1 MGPKVYMWADILEN
15 MTWKE
20 REHDM
25 AWKKGY
31 IFLSASGI
39 KMGCIEF

>member
-1 MGPKVYMWADILEN
+1 MSADILKN

-31 IFLSASGI
+31 IFF
-39 KMGCIEF
+39 KCIRNKNGMYRILR